1 MGLGRVTTMEPQP
14 TADPSAVRLLLI
26 EDDPQVVEAVREGLP
41 GGAFTFE
48 HAASVAEGRSCLG
61 RQTFDILVLDL
72 NLPDGSGL
80 AIADDLRAA
89 GRELP
94 ILMLT
99 ARSAVDERVD
109 GFRHGADD
117 YLVKPFAMP
126 ELRARIDA
134 LLRRARPARRH
145 TMTYADVE
153 LDLVRRVVRRGEIEA
168 ALSAREMDLLVHF
181 MRHAEEVLTRSG
193 LLQEIWGADTEDDS
207 NVLNVYVNY
216 LRNKL
221 EGGLYSRLL
230 HTVRGRGFMLCVT
243 PPAEAT

>member
-1 MGLGRVTTMEPQP
+1 MEPQP
-14 TADPSAVRLLLI
+14 TVDPSAVRLLLI
-26 EDDPQVVEAVREGLP
+26 EDDPQVVEALREGLAA
-41 GGAFTFE
+41 GVFAFE
-48 HAASVAEGRSCLG
+48 HASSVAEGRSFLG
-61 RQTFDILVLDL
+61 RQTFDLLVLDL

-80 AIADDLRAA
+80 AIADELRAA

-94 ILMLT
+94 ILVLT

-126 ELRARIDA
+126 ELLARIHA
-134 LLRRARPARRH
+134 LLRRTRPTRRH

-181 MRHAEEVLTRSG
+181 MRHAEEVLTRSV
-193 LLQEIWGADTEDDS
+193 LLQEIWGGDTEDDS

-230 HTVRGRGFMLCVT
+230 HTVRGRGFMLSVT
-243 PPAEAT
+243 PPADPT